1 MKKIFVFI
9 IIYILCFSQ
18 VFGYYEQDDTEII
31 YESDI
36 KEVINTIQQKPVIYA
51 KSAILFDR

>member
-31 YESDI
+31 YESYI
-36 KEVINTIQQKPVIYA
+36 KEVINTIQKKPVIYA
-51 KSAILFDR
+51 K